1 MRVGY
6 ARPGWR
12 DAAWG
17 ASLLA
22 LVVATFC
29 VAYGRT
35 SLLAWTTPITYRGD
49 ALFLTAYLRA
59 ARDGHVWPGASLV
72 VPELNAPFEA
82 NWNDHPRTLRIVF
95 LGAGLLARLIGLFMT
110 MNLLLLLAH
119 VLAAL
124 SFYGV
129 ARYLG
134 ARREWAFAGGTAFG
148 LSHFLFWRT
157 LDHLDLALYWHLPL
171 CVLVVTWAFG
181 RRGIP
186 LRSRRFVLAVLVTVV
201 TALHNPYYACLYGQ
215 FLVLAAA
222 AQLIRRSVR
231 AGAVA
236 PLVLAA
242 TLAGT
247 FLLDNA
253 GSLAYQ
259 WRHGGNHAAV
269 RPYGNL
275 ERYALKPLELLIPPP
290 GFGLANWGQLAR
302 VHWEGRIYRAE
313 GGSPYLGIVGGAALA
328 GLGVL
333 ALVRLLRRPAE
344 APPPAAAAIAW
355 VLLYSILG
363 GTNQM
368 LGILGFVWLR
378 GVNRLSVWILVL
390 VLLFLVTRRP
400 RRGSVAVATLVAAL
414 ALADQVPRRGSAE
427 DVRKIRIAV
436 TSDEA
441 FVRDLESLLP
451 DGAMLFM
458 LPLVEFPEGS
468 PAFGAAEYDHL
479 RPYLFSKRLRFSFG
493 TDKGRPRESWQL
505 ATVARPTALMV
516 ADLERYG
523 FAGILLDRRAYP
535 ANGAEYVADLT
546 KAGRP
551 PRLAHPAGSY
561 VFVPLRPAATPEL
574 PDGLRAPP
582 ASP

>member
-6 ARPGWR
+6 ARLGWR
-12 DAAWG
+12 DAAW
-17 ASLLA
+17 AAALLL

-29 VAYGRT
+29 VAYGRM
-35 SLLAWTTPITYRGD
+35 SLSAWATPITYRGD

-181 RRGIP
+181 RHGIP
-186 LRSRRFVLAVLVTVV
+186 LRSRRFAIAVLVTVV
-201 TALHNPYYACLYGQ
+201 TAVHNPYYACLYGQ
-215 FLVLAAA
+215 FLLLGAA
-222 AQLIRRSVR
+222 AQLVRRSVR
-231 AGAVA
+231 AGEVA
-236 PLVLAA
+236 PLVLAVA
-242 TLAGT
+242 LAGT

-259 WRHGGNHAAV
+259 WRHGANPAAV

-275 ERYALKPLELLIPPP
+275 ERYALKPLELFVPPP
-290 GFGLANWGQLAR
+290 GFGLASWGRLAR
-302 VHWEGRIYRAE
+302 VHWERRIYRAE
-313 GGSPYLGIVGGAALA
+313 GGSPYLGIVGGATLA

-333 ALVRLLRRPAE
+333 TLVRLLRRPAQ
-344 APPPAAAAIAW
+344 APPPAVAGIAW

-363 GTNQM
+363 GTNQL

>member
-6 ARPGWR
+6 ARLGRR
-12 DAAWG
+12 DAAW
-17 ASLLA
+17 AAALLL

-35 SLLAWTTPITYRGD
+35 SLSAWATPITYRGD

-59 ARDGHVWPGASLV
+59 ARDGHVVPGASLV

-82 NWNDHPRTLRIVF
+82 NWNDHPRTLRVVF
-95 LGAGLLARLIGLFMT
+95 LGAGLLARVIGLFMT

-181 RRGIP
+181 RHGIP
-186 LRSRRFVLAVLVTVV
+186 LRSRRFAIAVLVTVV
-201 TALHNPYYACLYGQ
+201 TAVHNPYYACLYGQ
-215 FLVLAAA
+215 FLLLGAA
-222 AQLIRRSVR
+222 AQLVRRSVR
-231 AGAVA
+231 AGEVA
-236 PLVLAA
+236 PLALAVM
-242 TLAGT
+242 LAGT

-259 WRHGGNHAAV
+259 WRHGANPAAV

-275 ERYALKPLELLIPPP
+275 ERYALKPLELFFPPP
-290 GFGLANWGQLAR
+290 GFGLANWGRLAR
-302 VHWEGRIYRAE
+302 VHWERRIYRAE
-313 GGSPYLGIVGGAALA
+313 GGSPYLGIVGGATLA

-333 ALVRLLRRPAE
+333 TLVRLLRRPAQ
-344 APPPAAAAIAW
+344 APSPAVSGIAW

-363 GTNQM
+363 GLNQL

-378 GVNRLSVWILVL
+378 GANRLSVWILVL
-390 VLLFLVTRRP
+390 VLLFLVTRRL
-400 RRGSVAVATLVAAL
+400 RRGSVAAAALVAAL

-427 DVRKIRIAV
+427 EVRKTRLAV
-436 TSDEA
+436 ASDEA
-441 FVRDLESLLP
+441 FVKDLERLLP

-468 PAFGAAEYDHL
+468 PVLGAAEYDHL
-479 RPYLFSKRLRFSFG
+479 RPYLFSKHLRFSFG

-505 ATVARPTALMV
+505 PTVARPTALMI

-535 ANGAEYVADLT
+535 ANGAEYVADLAN
-546 KAGRP
+546 AGRP
-551 PRLAHPAGSY
+551 PRLVNPAGDY
-561 VFVPLRPAATPEL
+561 VFVPLRPAATPVL
-574 PDGLRAPP
+574 PDGLRPP
-582 ASP
+582 PGLP